1 MALTLYQLVTA
12 LILIAVGLVL
22 IGWRIG
28 KERTRPEA
36 ITTIG
41 ALCLVCAVSFL
52 VSRMLTA
59 PGDAQSTVESIA
71 YTMRGIPYDAGLIA
85 LSYFVIR
92 SIGYKYPRTQVVLS
106 FAPTVFGLCWVSAFA
121 AAFIVDVPV
130 FSEYRHFPP
139 EFLLLKFRNIPEL
152 VWPALAVVVFA
163 RELLQGG
170 APSLRLRAQ
179 HTSFLAACLGF
190 VALSAAAN
198 YVNYLKVFA
207 NQSVATDQQ
216 VSAMLSIETVA
227 LAIAMLGWISG
238 AILDDSSE
246 DADRLADEVENWIE
260 RRHDTEM
267 MIDQQVGHML
277 SGGRGIVG
285 SDYMTNLYDRAYQFL
300 GELGSNQED
309 GEKLLQLLWIMW
321 VNRGRSRRN
330 IIRRLR
336 NSQREL
342 SAKSSIRSR
351 LVVKLESNVR
361 YDIVS
366 DPLFKAIGPTLGL
379 EEKDAVSRKFHHWQ
393 PEHQLALYIA
403 ADIGILSSEA
413 LNKAIMSDPSR
424 YISMWVINAY
434 KRAQDEGETG

>member
-1 MALTLYQLVTA
+1 MALTLYQLLTA

-22 IGWRIG
+22 LGWRVG

-41 ALCLVCAVSFL
+41 ALCLICAVSFL
-52 VSRMLTA
+52 VSRALTA
-59 PGDAQSTVESIA
+59 QSEAPSTVENIA

-106 FAPTVFGLCWVSAFA
+106 FAPTVFGLCWISAFA
-121 AAFIVDVPV
+121 SAFIVDVPV
-130 FSEYRHFPP
+130 FSEYSHFPP

-152 VWPALAVVVFA
+152 VWPALAAVVFA
-163 RELLQGG
+163 RELLPGG

-179 HTSFLAACLGF
+179 HTSFLVACLGF
-190 VALSAAAN
+190 VVLSAAAN

-207 NQSVATDQQ
+207 DQSVATDTQ
-216 VSAMLSIETVA
+216 VSAMLSLETVA

-277 SGGRGIVG
+277 SGGRGVVG
-285 SDYMTNLYDRAYQFL
+285 NDYITNLYDQAYKNL
-300 GELGSNQED
+300 GDVSSNEED

-330 IIRRLR
+330 ILRRLR
-336 NSQREL
+336 TSQREL
-342 SAKSSIRSR
+342 SAKSNVRSR
-351 LVVKLESNVR
+351 LLVKLESNVR
-361 YDIVS
+361 YDIAS
-366 DPLFKAIGPTLGL
+366 DPLFKAIGPALEL
-379 EEKDAVSRKFHHWQ
+379 EERDAVSRKFHRWQ

-403 ADIGILSSEA
+403 ADIGLISSEA
-413 LNKAIMSDPSR
+413 LNKAIMSNPAQ
-424 YISMWVINAY
+424 YITLWVINAY
-434 KRAQDEGETG
+434 GRAKNEQKSG